1 MKVILTEK
9 VKSLG
14 GVGEIHNVSP
24 GFARNFLLPKKFAK
38 IADEGNEKALADQK
52 KALAKKISAE
62 KKDAQDLKT
71 KLDGVSVTIEKK
83 VGGTGR
89 LFGTVTGND
98 LSKALLEQGLAVEK
112 RQIIIETPIKQLGT
126 FEIKAKLFSDVEAVF
141 KVTVNKDAK
150 QIEEDAKRAKAKR
163 EAPVIEA
170 IAEEKTLGEAAE
182 AAEAAKAAETTEEA
196 KSEETDK

>member
-24 GFARNFLLPKKFAK
+24 GYARNFLLPKKFAK

-62 KKDAQDLKT
+62 KNDAVELKS
-71 KLDGVSVTIEKK
+71 KLDGISVTIEKK

-98 LSKALLEQGLAVEK
+98 LSKALAEKGLTVEK
-112 RQIIIETPIKQLGT
+112 RQIMIENPIKQLGT
-126 FEIKAKLFSDVEAVF
+126 FEVKAKLFSDVESTF
-141 KVTVNKDAK
+141 NVTVKKDLK
-150 QIEEDAKRAKAKR
+150 QVEEDAKRAELKK
-163 EAPVIEA
+163 EAQ
-170 IAEEKTLGEAAE
+170 AAE
-182 AAEAAKAAETTEEA
+182 AKRLAEEAEAEKAEAAKKADSEEA
-196 KSEETDK
+196 TEATDK

>member
-24 GFARNFLLPKKFAK
+24 GYARNFLLPKQFAK
-38 IADEGNEKALADQK
+38 VADEGNEKALADQK

-62 KKDAQDLKT
+62 KKEAEDLKA
-71 KLDGVSVTIEKK
+71 KLNGISVTLEKK

-98 LSKALLEQGLAVEK
+98 LSKALEEKGLTVEK
-112 RQIIIETPIKQLGT
+112 RQILIETPIKQLGT
-126 FEIKAKLFSDVEAVF
+126 FEVKAKLFSDVEAVF
-141 KVTVNKDAK
+141 NVTVNKDAK
-150 QIEEDAKRAKAKR
+150 QIEEDAKRAKMKR
-163 EAPVIEA
+163 EAPVVEA
-170 IAEEKTLGEAAE
+170 IAEETAENAEGESAENTESAEKT
-182 AAEAAKAAETTEEA
+182 ETTE
-196 KSEETDK
+196 K

>member
-24 GFARNFLLPKKFAK
+24 GFARNFLLPNKFAK

-62 KKDAQDLKT
+62 KGEAEGLKA
-71 KLDGVSVTIEKK
+71 KLNGISVTIEKK

-98 LSKALLEQGLAVEK
+98 LSKALEKEGLNVEK
-112 RQIIIETPIKQLGT
+112 RQILIENPIKQLGT
-126 FEIKAKLFSDVEAVF
+126 FEVKAKLFSEVEAVF
-141 KVTVNKDAK
+141 NVIVKKDAK
-150 QIEEDAKRAKAKR
+150 QIEEDAKKAKLKKEVQEHEAQMAKA
-163 EAPVIEA
+163 E
-170 IAEEKTLGEAAE
+170 
-182 AAEAAKAAETTEEA
+182 AEAAKAEEA
-196 KSEETDK
+196 KAEGSEEAKTEETDK